1 MDPLP
6 DLAGLAREAY
16 GQGWALSGGP
26 MTDRVKA
33 GCVAAV
39 DLALAYPDHPGVL
52 EATLHLGHMEGTW
65 AAVYQR
71 REEVE
76 TRNAKAIRK
85 AWRTLAGKLDLDRL
99 VRAVRRRA
107 GLSTGPAEAEF
118 DDVTDQELAA
128 IVRAALMNLDRND
141 AEWTAIR
148 HAFADAVRSGRAEG
162 RAEALA
168 LAADMHA
175 RVGFDFDLAFEEAY
189 AALEHIHELVTDADG
204 WLDRFLGDEASDFGR
219 LLGGMARDGASW
231 EDMRDSAA
239 DLLDD
244 PDARALR
251 IAIDQVTGRA
261 LSKGALDL
269 YASEGVSLYDFL
281 TAGDTRVDSLCEDA
295 ESNGPYRVGEGPVPP
310 LHPFCRCAVAAREPL
325 PIDLL
330 SRYLPTEG

>member
-1 MDPLP
+1 MDPFP
-6 DLAGLAREAY
+6 ELAGLAREAY

-26 MTDRVKA
+26 MTDRVRA

-39 DLALAYPDHPGVL
+39 ELAVANPDHPGIL

-65 AAVYQR
+65 AHIFER
-71 REEVE
+71 REQVQARN
-76 TRNAKAIRK
+76 TRAIRK
-85 AWRTLAGKLDLDRL
+85 AWRNLAARLDLDRL

-118 DDVTDQELAA
+118 DAVTDQELAA
-128 IVRAALMNLDRND
+128 IVRATLVNLDRND
-141 AEWTAIR
+141 AEWTEIR
-148 HAFADAVRSGRAEG
+148 HAFADAVRTGRAEG

-175 RVGFDFDLAFEEAY
+175 RVGFDFDLAFEDAY
-189 AALEHIHELVTDADG
+189 AALEHIHEIVTDADT

-231 EDMRDSAA
+231 EDMRDQAA

-244 PDARALR
+244 PDARALN

-261 LSKGALDL
+261 LSQGALDL
-269 YASEGVSLYDFL
+269 YASEGVALWDFL
-281 TAGDTRVDSLCEDA
+281 TAGDARVDTTCEDA
-295 ESNGPYRVGEGPVPP
+295 ETNGPYKVGEGPTPP

-330 SRYLPTEG
+330 SRYLPTEE